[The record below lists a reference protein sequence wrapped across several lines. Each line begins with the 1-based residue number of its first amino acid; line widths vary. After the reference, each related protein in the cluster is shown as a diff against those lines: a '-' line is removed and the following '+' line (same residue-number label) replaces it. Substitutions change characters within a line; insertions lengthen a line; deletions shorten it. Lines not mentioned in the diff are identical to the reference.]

1 VGEGSCM
8 YLDLMHTPS
17 VPRYFAA
24 ASGRNW
30 RVSRRPFKNC
40 PADNGTVPVPCQS
53 QAISR
58 NLPLWDGRSPGR
70 LDSCWAT
77 TLFSEA
83 CAGCDR

>member
-17 VPRYFAA
+17 VPRYFAL

-58 NLPLWDGRSPGR
+58 NLPLWGGRSPGR